1 VDKDKFFYILSVI
14 LALTVFASA
23 SIILPTIENK
33 ASFAYQVLFFGFTLG
48 AVILFFFAANLIIDG
63 LKRIYILVGIM
74 VKILRN
80 RHKL

>member
-1 VDKDKFFYILSVI
+1 VNNDKFFYILSVI

-23 SIILPTIENK
+23 GIILPTLEDK
-33 ASFAYQVLFFGFTLG
+33 ASLTYQVLFFGFTLG

-63 LKRIYILVGIM
+63 LKRIYILLWVM